1 MGNGILIY
9 GNTLS
14 WEQLLKLFSRLKLT
28 EKHHE
33 LLNNLNEDSD
43 DSDDEYDDMCKTL
56 TKIFTDLNYKI
67 KVGPHGECCDRDTTK
82 FVVGLYKT
90 YFCRGD
96 ISTPVELL
104 KRADRYKIDHLLS
117 LINVKAQYMLVM
129 NDCDN
134 CT

>member
-14 WEQLLKLFSRLKLT
+14 WKQLLKLLSRLKLT

-33 LLNNLNEDSD
+33 LLNNLNEYSEDSD
-43 DSDDEYDDMCKTL
+43 DYEEMCKTL
-56 TKIFTDLNYKI
+56 TQIFTDLNYKI
-67 KVGPHGECCDRDTTK
+67 KVGPHGECCSRDTTK
-82 FVVGLYKT
+82 FVVGLYST
-90 YFCRGD
+90 RFCRGD
-96 ISTPVELL
+96 ISTRVELF
-104 KRADRYKIDHLLS
+104 KQADRYKIDHLLS

-129 NDCDN
+129 DDCDR